1 MSTTPADQ
9 PDPTR
14 PADENHDFFS
24 TDAESPIDETAAPE
38 RAAADAARV
47 GDGDA
52 PAPDADTTVT
62 GAAEVEAAVADAADE
77 TAADAGDAATGDAA
91 TGAAETGAA
100 VNVATDA
107 SAADDEAAEDE
118 VPPTLTSFPDA
129 AHPVVLDRET
139 LRRAPR
145 FGRFALVAVLGG
157 LLLGVVLGYVVFPA
171 SHPGW
176 SRTIFAFEVMLV
188 TLALTLLAAL
198 ASDWRSRR
206 PRRR

>member
-52 PAPDADTTVT
+52 PAPDADTAVT

-77 TAADAGDAATGDAA
+77 TAADAGDAA

>member
-9 PDPTR
+9 PDPTL
-14 PADENHDFFS
+14 PVDENHDFS
-24 TDAESPIDETAAPE
+24 SADAESPADETPAPE
-38 RAAADAARV
+38 RAAADAA
-47 GDGDA
+47 
-52 PAPDADTTVT
+52 
-62 GAAEVEAAVADAADE
+62 
-77 TAADAGDAATGDAA
+77 
-91 TGAAETGAA
+91 
-100 VNVATDA
+100 ATDEG
-107 SAADDEAAEDE
+107 DDE

-157 LLLGVVLGYVVFPA
+157 LVLGVVLGYVIFPA